1 MPVIS
6 VGIMKTIDQ
15 REMQKKQTNKQ
26 TNKDRLEQGDRSYSE
41 RERAKW
47 SCCEF
52 QLGFLQL
59 ICKASLIFKLSL

>member
-47 SCCEF
+47 SSCEF

>member
-15 REMQKKQTNKQ
+15 REMQKKKKNKQ

-41 RERAKW
+41 RERAK
-47 SCCEF
+47 
-52 QLGFLQL
+52 
-59 ICKASLIFKLSL
+59 

>member
-26 TNKDRLEQGDRSYSE
+26 TKTDWSKGTEAIAKG
-41 RERAKW
+41 RELNDLLVNF
-47 SCCEF
+47 S
-52 QLGFLQL
+52 
-59 ICKASLIFKLSL
+59 